1 MNDMTNSNLGSEIG
15 LDDEILAAEDSYP
28 TLEPGDYPF
37 TVLTYQRKRF
47 NGSPKMC
54 ACTIVELQLQV
65 QDVNISHGLFL
76 NTKMIGKLSEFFV
89 SIGQAHYG
97 QKFRPNWQAVP
108 GARGMCKVGIR
119 KWTGNDGAEHE
130 SNTIAAFYPPAAGQP
145 WPAASNQSSA
155 QAGWQPPAAVPQ
167 PAQAPQAAP
176 GWQQQKMDGYASNAS
191 PWAPGKF

>member
-47 NGSPKMC
+47 NGSAKMC

-65 QDVNISHGLFL
+65 QDVTISHGLFL

-130 SNTIAAFYPPAAGQP
+130 SNTIAAFYPPTTGQSR
-145 WPAASNQSSA
+145 PAATTPSSA
-155 QAGWQPPAAVPQ
+155 QS
-167 PAQAPQAAP
+167 